1 VPKDAPERLKL
12 SVIVGSGTTPLD
24 VLPAPKPA
32 PFLAFKVNVYDCVAA
47 NVPVTVTVLPAALGV
62 PE

>member
-1 VPKDAPERLKL
+1 MPRDAPERLKL
-12 SVIVGSGTTPLD
+12 SVIVGSGTTPLE

-32 PFLAFKVNVYDCVAA
+32 PFLAFRVNVYDCVAA
-47 NVPVTVTVLPAALGV
+47 NAPVTVTVPPAVLGV